1 MAVNLINIEGGL
13 DAQTAAQVQEGQRR
27 LIGHAL
33 ADSLVV
39 HLGRRN
45 AASHRMMRSIRLAT
59 HPAARRRGLA
69 TKLVGAA
76 ERWAHREQGASLA
89 GTLFGATPAVLRFRQ
104 AAGYRLVRVGGSAGA
119 RTGAPSAVM
128 IRPLDAT
135 AEPLLEDL
143 RQELCWALP
152 AQLDL
157 LRSEVLVGPDHSLL
171 AALADLAPAGS
182 PPSLARC
189 KAALTGAL
197 HGPRTLDS
205 VQWAVERLLET
216 RSETT
221 VLAPEEAALL
231 RCRVHERASWEATR
245 RAAGLP
251 SVRSTQRG
259 LKQVLRKL
267 LLP

>member
-1 MAVNLINIEGGL
+1 M
-13 DAQTAAQVQEGQRR
+13 
-27 LIGHAL
+27 
-33 ADSLVV
+33 
-39 HLGRRN
+39 
-45 AASHRMMRSIRLAT
+45 
-59 HPAARRRGLA
+59 
-69 TKLVGAA
+69 
-76 ERWAHREQGASLA
+76 A

-119 RTGAPSAVM
+119 RTGAPAAVM
-128 IRPLDAT
+128 IRPLDTT

-143 RQELCWALP
+143 RQELGWALP
-152 AQLDL
+152 VQLDL
-157 LRSEVLVGPDHSLL
+157 LRSEVLVDPDHGLL
-171 AALADLAPAGS
+171 ETLADLAPPPG
-182 PPSLARC
+182 PLPSLALCR
-189 KAALTGAL
+189 AALPGAL

-231 RCRVHERASWEATR
+231 RCRVQERASWEATR

-251 SVRSTQRG
+251 SIRATQRC